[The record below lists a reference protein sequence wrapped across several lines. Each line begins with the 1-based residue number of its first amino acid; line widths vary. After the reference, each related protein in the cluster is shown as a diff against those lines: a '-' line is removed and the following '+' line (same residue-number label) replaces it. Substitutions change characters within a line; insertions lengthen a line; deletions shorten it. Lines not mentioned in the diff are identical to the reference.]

1 MSPRV
6 SVVIPT
12 YNRAQFIASAIE
24 SVLTQTFGDFELIVV
39 DDGSTDRTSEIVTSI
54 SDPRVVFV
62 RQENAGRS
70 TARNRALALAKG
82 AYIAFLDS
90 DDLYLPGKLA
100 LQIQYMD
107 QHPEAGMIYTSA
119 CCIDA
124 DGNDLPER
132 YEASRSGRIY
142 ADIAFFRPVTITLP
156 TVVVRREILE
166 QVGGF
171 DEQMNRFEDTD
182 MWRRVSKVTDIHAIS
197 VDTCKLRTHD
207 DNGLRAQNPD
217 QIVSS
222 IEYYARKILREDA
235 DVSALRLRQ
244 GLGGLHYYYGRAFMT
259 VAGWEAHSRKL
270 FARALGYWPFYAPRV
285 AAAYTLHTFRRF
297 NRT

>member
-54 SDPRVVFV
+54 SDPRLVFV
-62 RQENAGRS
+62 RQDNAGRS

-107 QHPEAGMIYTSA
+107 
-119 CCIDA
+119 
-124 DGNDLPER
+124 
-132 YEASRSGRIY
+132 
-142 ADIAFFRPVTITLP
+142 
-156 TVVVRREILE
+156 
-166 QVGGF
+166 
-171 DEQMNRFEDTD
+171 
-182 MWRRVSKVTDIHAIS
+182 
-197 VDTCKLRTHD
+197 
-207 DNGLRAQNPD
+207 
-217 QIVSS
+217 
-222 IEYYARKILREDA
+222 
-235 DVSALRLRQ
+235 
-244 GLGGLHYYYGRAFMT
+244 
-259 VAGWEAHSRKL
+259 
-270 FARALGYWPFYAPRV
+270 
-285 AAAYTLHTFRRF
+285 
-297 NRT
+297 